1 MFNIPANFMLLI
13 FMLGVGILSGVLMSI
28 ALGRKVTDKG
38 GIIGGLFV
46 AFLMWV
52 LTGGP
57 SYI

>member
-1 MFNIPANFMLLI
+1 MALPANIMLLI
-13 FMLGVGILSGVLMSI
+13 FMLGVGLISGILMSV
-28 ALGRKVTDKG
+28 ALGKKVTDSG
-38 GIIGGLFV
+38 GILGSLFV

>member
-1 MFNIPANFMLLI
+1 MALPANIMLLI
-13 FMLGVGILSGVLMSI
+13 FMLGVGLISGILMSV
-28 ALGRKVTDKG
+28 ALGKKVTDSG
-38 GIIGGLFV
+38 GILGGLFV